1 VSPFQRVARAIVIR
15 DVSFIAL
22 AGGTLMV
29 AFSFYMPLAFAI
41 GASAALLASVA
52 LLTRAHR
59 LTERGLTHS
68 EPWWALAPE
77 YRPREEG
84 EFAEARESYEHLLF
98 RFANAAA
105 GCAVLLF
112 VAALLAS
119 FSMRIAP
126 THGILTAS
134 LD

>member
-1 VSPFQRVARAIVIR
+1 VSPFERVARAIVIR

-29 AFSFYMPLAFAI
+29 AFSFHMPLAFAV

-52 LLTRAHR
+52 LLTRARR
-59 LTERGLTHS
+59 LGERGLTRS

-77 YRPREEG
+77 YRPQGED
-84 EFAEARESYEHLLF
+84 EFALARRNYDDLLC
-98 RFANAAA
+98 RAAKAAA
-105 GCAVLLF
+105 GYAVLLF
-112 VAALLAS
+112 VAAMVAS
-119 FSMRIAP
+119 FSMRLAP

-134 LD
+134 LN